1 MRKTNRIKTPILLV
15 VLVLGISASAPTPA
29 QYTAI
34 PLQSWTEG
42 PVKKAILDFV
52 TRVTRQDG
60 PDFIPLRDRVAVF
73 DNDGTL
79 WPEQPIVQV
88 AFMQAKIKEMAAQDP
103 SLYEKQ
109 PYKAAL
115 NGDLAYL
122 MQAGAPAMMEL
133 LAATEANM
141 SDEQFTASV
150 KTFFKSARHPKLGVP
165 YAQTAYQPMLE
176 VFDYL
181 RANGFQIW
189 ICTGGG
195 IDFLRVIS
203 WDAYQVPPERV
214 I

>member
-141 SDEQFTASV
+141 SD
-150 KTFFKSARHPKLGVP
+150 
-165 YAQTAYQPMLE
+165 
-176 VFDYL
+176 
-181 RANGFQIW
+181 
-189 ICTGGG
+189 
-195 IDFLRVIS
+195 
-203 WDAYQVPPERV
+203 
-214 I
+214 